1 MNFDTLALIALM
13 LAAIPCGLFL
23 LNLTVY
29 RPLANPKTGN
39 TEPISVLIPARN
51 EQKNIRTTLEAVLS
65 NRGAAFEVIVLDD
78 HSTDSTARIVSEFA
92 ARDPRVRLESETI
105 LAVLSVE

>member
-1 MNFDTLALIALM
+1 MNFDTLALIALL

-51 EQKNIRTTLEAVLS
+51 EQKNIRTTLERKSPAHSMTFIASPRSLS
-65 NRGAAFEVIVLDD
+65 
-78 HSTDSTARIVSEFA
+78 
-92 ARDPRVRLESETI
+92 
-105 LAVLSVE
+105 